1 MEQRAVRRHP
11 YHIDD
16 VKREFR
22 FENRRR
28 GLSGR
33 VGATL
38 VVILLTCSAICF
50 FYLPGNSNHFPSS
63 CSLPAAS
70 MNQLEGGACKELMD
84 AVIDPDKQNCEDLQE
99 ITEVTGQGE
108 TLLSLMGDN
117 IPDEASAQRVATT
130 IANEI
135 QKQSNSQL
143 NPRTVLRPGIR
154 YTISLDKDDQFL
166 KATIEMDPANVYHIV
181 SEPTGLRTWK
191 EEVVLDF
198 KTEVLCFKMR
208 GSLVESIMSIG
219 EGAALASELAR
230 VFRYDIN
237 FQSESLRGDTCRV
250 LFERRYADDKPSGY
264 GQVLAAV
271 YEGKKAGVKTAVW
284 FKDQY
289 YDEKGVELKKSFL
302 RSPLSV
308 IRITSHYGKRFHPVL
323 RVWRKH
329 NGVDY
334 GAAAGTP
341 VKSIANGVVTFAGWQ
356 NGYGKY
362 VIIRHNNGYES
373 RYGHLQKYFVQVGQS
388 IRQGDRI
395 GLVGMTGLATGP
407 HLDFQLLSQN
417 RHVNPLSVIKIENP
431 KTVVDPLKP
440 RFLAVKQE
448 CLEPLMNAGR
458 NAFTKAEA
466 GHWVALNNR

>member
-11 YHIDD
+11 YHIVD

-22 FENRRR
+22 FENRKR

-38 VVILLTCSAICF
+38 VVILLTCSAICL

-63 CSLPAAS
+63 CSLPAAT
-70 MNQLEGGACKELMD
+70 MNRFEGSACKEPTD
-84 AVIDPDKQNCEDLQE
+84 AVVDPEKPYCEDLQE

-117 IPDEASAQRVATT
+117 IPDEASAHRVATT

-135 QKQSNSQL
+135 QRLSDPKL
-143 NPRTVLRPGIR
+143 NARTALKPGTR
-154 YTISLDKDDQFL
+154 YTISINKDDQFL
-166 KATIEMDPANVYHIV
+166 KATIELDPSNVYHVV

-198 KTEVLCFKMR
+198 KTEVLCIKMR
-208 GSLVESIMSIG
+208 GSLAESVLTMG
-219 EGAALASELAR
+219 EGTKLASELAA
-230 VFRYDIN
+230 VFRYDID
-237 FQSESLRGDTCRV
+237 FQSESMRGDTCRV

-264 GQVLAAV
+264 GRVLAAV
-271 YEGKKAGVKTAVW
+271 YEGKKTGIKTAVW

-289 YDEKGVELKKSFL
+289 YDEKGVELKKNFL

-308 IRITSHYGKRFHPVL
+308 IRITSHYGNRFHPIL

-341 VKSIANGVVTFAGWQ
+341 VKSVASGVVTFAGWQ

-362 VIIRHNNGYES
+362 VTIRHNNGYES

-407 HLDFQLLSQN
+407 HLDFQLLSHN
-417 RHVNPLSVIKIENP
+417 RHVNPLSVIRIENP
-431 KTVVDPLKP
+431 KTVVAPLKP
-440 RFLAVKQE
+440 RFLFVKQE
-448 CLEPLMNAGR
+448 CLEPLLKANR
-458 NAFTKAEA
+458 NAFTKADTESRL
-466 GHWVALNNR
+466 ALNNR

>member
-1 MEQRAVRRHP
+1 
-11 YHIDD
+11 
-16 VKREFR
+16 
-22 FENRRR
+22 
-28 GLSGR
+28 

-38 VVILLTCSAICF
+38 VVILLTCSAICL

-70 MNQLEGGACKELMD
+70 INQLEAGACKELTD
-84 AVIDPDKQNCEDLQE
+84 TVIDPEKQNCEDLQE

-117 IPDEASAQRVATT
+117 IPDEASALRVATT

-154 YTISLDKDDQFL
+154 YTVSLDKDDQFL

-208 GSLVESIMSIG
+208 GSLVESVMSIG

-264 GQVLAAV
+264 GRVLAAV
-271 YEGKKAGVKTAVW
+271 YEGKKTKATAIL
-284 FKDQY
+284 FGNQY
-289 YDEKGVELKKSFL
+289 YNENGVELKKSFL
-302 RSPLSV
+302 RSPLST
-308 IRITSHYGKRFHPVL
+308 IRVTSHYGRRFHPIL
-323 RVWRKH
+323 REWRKH

-334 GAAAGTP
+334 GAPSGTP
-341 VKSIANGVVTFAGWQ
+341 VKSVASGVVTFAGWQ

-362 VIIRHNNGYES
+362 VIVRHNNGYES
-373 RYGHLQKYFVQVGQS
+373 RYGHLQKYLVQQGSRVEQGQK
-388 IRQGDRI
+388 I

-407 HLDFQLLSQN
+407 HLDFQLLYNN
-417 RHVNPLSVIKIENP
+417 RHINPLGVIKIENP
-431 KTVVDPLKP
+431 KTVIDPLKP

-458 NAFTKAEA
+458 NAFTKVEA